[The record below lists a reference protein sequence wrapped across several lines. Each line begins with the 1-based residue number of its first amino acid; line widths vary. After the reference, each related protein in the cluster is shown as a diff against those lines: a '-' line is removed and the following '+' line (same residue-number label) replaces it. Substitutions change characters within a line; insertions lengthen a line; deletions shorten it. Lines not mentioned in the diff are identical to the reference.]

1 MNPLENLFVNSLQV
15 TQLGAIIDPIDKSE
29 MFKKQ
34 RALAEKRKQTEKDRG
49 KKRKKGG
56 IKNKNKR

>member
-1 MNPLENLFVNSLQV
+1 MQV
-15 TQLGAIIDPIDKSE
+15 TQLGTIIDPIDKSE